1 MANDGMQLP
10 GSGYSRTRYVLK
22 TEKGYRSV
30 KTSQIVLRE
39 LMIPSYENFGG
50 KVHGGIVLSL
60 MDKIAYACAAS
71 HSKSYCVTASVDKVD
86 FLNPVEVGEILT
98 LYSSVNYT
106 GRSSMEVGIR
116 VESENF
122 TTGSIRHT
130 NTSYFTM
137 VALNPETKKPE
148 PVAGL
153 LLEDAHEVRRFL
165 EGRLRKRLRKLHDSD
180 LDKARKQ
187 IGDAEEVDALQGEN
201 CTVALPD

>member
-1 MANDGMQLP
+1 M
-10 GSGYSRTRYVLK
+10 K
-22 TEKGYRSV
+22 TNKGYRSV
-30 KTSQIVLRE
+30 KSSQIVLKE

-116 VESENF
+116 VVSENF

-137 VALNPETKKPE
+137 VALNRETKSPE

-153 LLEDAHEVRRFL
+153 LLEDPEDVRRFL
-165 EGRLRKRLRKLHDSD
+165 EGRLRKRLRKLHDND
-180 LDKARKQ
+180 LDKARKE
-187 IGDAEEVDALQGEN
+187 IDDADAIDSLQKEN
-201 CTVALPD
+201 CKVAFE

>member
-1 MANDGMQLP
+1 
-10 GSGYSRTRYVLK
+10 LK
-22 TEKGYRSV
+22 INKGYRSV
-30 KTSQIVLRE
+30 KSSQIVLKE

-60 MDKIAYACAAS
+60 MDKVAYACAAS

-116 VESENF
+116 VVSENF

-137 VALNPETKKPE
+137 VALDRETKIPE

-153 LLEDAHEVRRFL
+153 LLEDSEDVRRFL
-165 EGRLRKRLRKLHDSD
+165 EGRLRKRLRKLHDND
-180 LDKARKQ
+180 LDKARKE
-187 IGDAEEVDALQGEN
+187 IGDDAFDVLKKEN
-201 CTVALPD
+201 CKVFLKSSVSE

>member
-1 MANDGMQLP
+1 M
-10 GSGYSRTRYVLK
+10 K
-22 TEKGYRSV
+22 TGKGYRSV
-30 KTSQIVLRE
+30 KSSQIVLKE

-98 LYSSVNYT
+98 LSSSVNYT

-116 VESENF
+116 VVSENF

-137 VALNPETKKPE
+137 VALNPETKHPE
-148 PVAGL
+148 PVPGL
-153 LLEDAHEVRRFL
+153 LLEDSQDVRRFL

-180 LDKARKQ
+180 LDKARKE
-187 IGDAEEVDALQGEN
+187 IGDVDGIDALQEEN
-201 CTVALPD
+201 CKVASGSAAE

>member
-1 MANDGMQLP
+1 MKED
-10 GSGYSRTRYVLK
+10 
-22 TEKGYRSV
+22 KGYRSV
-30 KTSQIVLRE
+30 KSSQIVLKE

-50 KVHGGIVLSL
+50 KVHGGVVLSL

-116 VESENF
+116 VVSENF

-137 VALNPETKKPE
+137 VALNPETKSPE

-153 LLEDAHEVRRFL
+153 LLEDSEDVRRFL
-165 EGRLRKRLRKLHDSD
+165 EGRLRKRLRKLHDND
-180 LDKARKQ
+180 LDKARKE
-187 IGDAEEVDALQGEN
+187 IGDADTVDALEKEN
-201 CTVALPD
+201 CKVVFKSSVDQPITPHT